1 MKKITKVLSLIL
13 ALMLMFSAFSVAVS
27 AKESDYTAY
36 IKLTS
41 DKSNPKPGEKFTVT
55 VSAKT
60 DYPIINVNTIVVY
73 DSNYYELDT
82 SNGAVMKKVTKQ
94 PVGMNGATNSPLG
107 MYHQSYSSDMVKR
120 YKLVFN
126 AITWLP
132 SLAPQGTSTPPTTL
146 TDYEKLYT
154 ISFKMK
160 SNAPTDGNGFLGID
174 PAYLKTENSTMRSGV
189 YASRG
194 GETLKE
200 GAVSPCGQT
209 IDLSEA
215 VLFGKKV
222 EKSEPD
228 YTVSVNYKSTLDI
241 KEAISFN
248 KEAEYLSADTSIV
261 STDKTVITGA
271 KKGTTYVAA
280 VSSDGKTRVN
290 CEVNVTY
297 SIWQWLIVIFL
308 FGWIWY

>member
-1 MKKITKVLSLIL
+1 MKKLTKIVSFVLTVIL
-13 ALMLMFSAFSVAVS
+13 TLSAFSVCVS

-41 DKSNPKPGEKFTVT
+41 DKSSPKPGETFTVT

-60 DYPIINVNTIVVY
+60 DYPVINVNTILVY

-82 SNGAVMKKVTKQ
+82 SNGAAIKKATTL
-94 PVGMNGATNSPLG
+94 PVGMNSAVNSPLG
-107 MYHQSYSSDMVKR
+107 MYHQSYSNAMTKR

-132 SLAPQGTSTPPTTL
+132 SLAPQGTATPTTTL
-146 TDYEKLYT
+146 TSFEKLYT
-154 ISFKMK
+154 VKFKMK
-160 SNAPTDGNGFLGID
+160 SNAPTDSNGFLGID
-174 PAYLKTENSTMRSGV
+174 PVYLKTETSTMRSGV
-189 YASRG
+189 YASRAG
-194 GETLKE
+194 QTLKD
-200 GAVSPCGQT
+200 GAVVTCGQT

-215 VLFGKKV
+215 VLFGKEV

-228 YTVSVNYKSTLDI
+228 YKVSVNYKSTLDI

-248 KEAEYLSADTSIV
+248 KDAEYLSADTSIV
-261 STDKTVITGA
+261 STDETLITGA

-280 VSSDGKTRVN
+280 VSTDGKTRVN
-290 CEVNVTY
+290 CEVTVNY
-297 SIWQWLIVIFL
+297 SILQWLIVIFL
-308 FGWIWY
+308 FGWLWY